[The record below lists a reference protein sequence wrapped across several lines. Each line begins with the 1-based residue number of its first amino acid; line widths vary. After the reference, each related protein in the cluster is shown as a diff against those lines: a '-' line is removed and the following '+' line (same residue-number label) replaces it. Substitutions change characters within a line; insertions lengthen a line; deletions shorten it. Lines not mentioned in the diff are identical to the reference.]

1 MSSRYQFV
9 WETDC
14 NAVSL
19 WHATA
24 VSLNSP
30 GSTLVI
36 PKVSVTFTRG
46 EVPERI
52 S

>member
-14 NAVSL
+14 NVVSL

-30 GSTLVI
+30 ESTLVI
-36 PKVSVTFTRG
+36 PKLSVTFTKG